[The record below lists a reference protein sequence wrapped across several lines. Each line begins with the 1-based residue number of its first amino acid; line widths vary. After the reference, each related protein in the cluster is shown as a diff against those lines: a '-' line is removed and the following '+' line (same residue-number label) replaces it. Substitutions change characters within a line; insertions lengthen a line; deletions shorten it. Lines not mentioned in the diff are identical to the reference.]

1 MTIFVQYDSDWDRY
15 DLMCADERMRPMP
28 CGPRLF
34 RAPPIPD
41 IRFSHSVLAE
51 AERDATKLRS
61 YLAQLAPKKI
71 SKTEMRRQHA

>member
-15 DLMCADERMRPMP
+15 DLMCSDGRFHPMP
-28 CGPRLF
+28 AGPRLF
-34 RAPPIPD
+34 RAPPLPD

-51 AERDATKLRS
+51 AETDASKLRS

-71 SKTEMRRQHA
+71 SKTEIRRQHA

>member
-15 DLMCADERMRPMP
+15 DLMCSDGRFHPMP
-28 CGPRLF
+28 AGPRLF
-34 RAPPIPD
+34 RAPPLPD
-41 IRFSHSVLAE
+41 IRFQHSVLAE
-51 AERDATKLRS
+51 AERS